1 MQKCPVS
8 RGVVRN
14 GAGGRNEALVLC
26 RFLLALASGCV
37 FIFLGPGASAE
48 TRAKLELESPSDL
61 NPLDGRTITKVQA
74 ETVDPLWPERIVP
87 RSVRAGDIPNG
98 ETARRV
104 IAELTQTGRF
114 AEVRAEYQVSSAAV
128 ILVVWARP
136 RRIAS
141 AVDITGSRL
150 DAQASLQSF
159 GIREN
164 EEVTSAALDAA
175 LEALTQAH
183 QRIGYG
189 SAKVTAV
196 TEPTDDPMRVVLR
209 VQVSAGDPDR
219 VRSVEVRMDPK
230 KHHSAIDPLVRGFG
244 VKPGDIIDQE
254 ALVRARHELEED
266 LAEARFY
273 EARVEVAARPNRVL
287 SLTIAS
293 GPRFSIRVEGNQTFD
308 AATLL
313 DTVQLDEKRQASLDI
328 LETEIRD
335 FYVKNG
341 FLDVRTTSRRFDR
354 ADGLEST
361 LYVRVDEGPRV
372 RVRERQFPCLGG
384 IKSKRR
390 LEKEIDGVLQEQ
402 FPEQLI
408 LGPVNPM
415 TVDQELTGRS
425 QSEPGPLKASPYT
438 SYSRDAYEKVADHLR
453 SLLQSEG
460 YLSARVGPVTL
471 ARRACERGTQPG
483 ECRVQGPRKPP
494 SASCNSEPVAGPPEL
509 MTCTPGPRTRCESD
523 ALLSLPIVPGP
534 RAYLYEISVT
544 GNEHFT
550 EQRVEEALG
559 LEQNAPLGRSE
570 VEAAISRLRDLYA
583 EEGFAFADI
592 ESTIDLSRD
601 GTRARLQVSIAE
613 RKQVHVSRIVIQGA
627 TRTRAELIRKRIT
640 LKEGDLYKRS
650 RVRTTQDQIE
660 TLGVFTSVAVGLE
673 DPRVPA
679 REKVVV
685 VTVSE
690 RMPQYLDVKGGF
702 STGDGFRI
710 GFEYGH
716 RNLGGQAIQ
725 LTLRS
730 QLGLRPAFLIVE
742 PDVRAR
748 YEAALSDLAK
758 LLERRN
764 SISLSLPETGLGPH
778 FRFELEALDY
788 RDNQRD
794 YSITRDALQPRLLY
808 RPSRRWT
815 YALRASVE
823 RNDVSLLALTEDRE
837 DFEEIAQDNPSIRV
851 PEGESIAFAQELSGT
866 WDRRDRALG
875 PSRGTIVSAVLEHV
889 TAVPTEGTENCSSEA
904 ASPFDPTCSELLRLS
919 GRASGYVPLSDSG
932 LVLAVGLRAGGILPL
947 VDTSRTYPDRLFF
960 MGGVETIRG
969 FYQDSMVPEDVAQVL
984 LDPDSGVTISDVV
997 LRGGDFF
1004 WNPRVELRIPLTRN
1018 LETAIFI
1025 DAGNLWANTRSF
1037 NLFAIRYAVGTGL
1050 RYQTPIGP
1058 LVFDYGFNVER
1069 VLDAAFPDRP
1079 NQRTWEDLGAFSFS
1093 IGYF

>member
-1 MQKCPVS
+1 MGNAWRIPLATWTLGC
-8 RGVVRN
+8 
-14 GAGGRNEALVLC
+14 LVT
-26 RFLLALASGCV
+26 
-37 FIFLGPGASAE
+37 FLGITASAE
-48 TRAKLELESPSDL
+48 TRTRLELEPAPDL
-61 NPLDGRTITKVQA
+61 APLEGRRITGVQA
-74 ETVDPLWPERIVP
+74 ETVGPLWSERIVP
-87 RSVRAGDIPNG
+87 KSVQPGDLPSG

-104 IAELTQTGRF
+104 ILELTQTGRF
-114 AEVRAEYQVSSAAV
+114 AEVRAEYQVSSSAV

-141 AVDITGSRL
+141 TVDISGSRL

-159 GIREN
+159 GIRDGDEI
-164 EEVTSAALDAA
+164 TSASLNESIAA
-175 LEALTQAH
+175 LTEAH
-183 QRIGYG
+183 QRLGYQK
-189 SAKVTAV
+189 AVVTAT

-209 VQVSAGDPDR
+209 VQVTPGEPER
-219 VRSVEVRMDPK
+219 VRALDVRVSPRKPHPAVRSLIRSFSVE
-230 KHHSAIDPLVRGFG
+230 
-244 VKPGDIIDQE
+244 PGDVIDQE
-254 ALVRARHELEED
+254 ALVRARRDLEEA
-266 LAEARFY
+266 LAKAGFY
-273 EARVEVAARPNRVL
+273 EARVEVSAHPGRVVRIEV
-287 SLTIAS
+287 SS
-293 GPRFSIRVEGNQTFD
+293 GPRFSIRIEGNQTFD
-308 AATLL
+308 DATLSE
-313 DTVQLDEKRQASLDI
+313 TVRLAEKRQASLDL
-328 LETEIRD
+328 LESEIRD

-341 FLDVRTTSRRFDR
+341 FLDIQTSARRFDQTG
-354 ADGLEST
+354 GLEST

-372 RVRERQFPCLGG
+372 AVAAWQFPCLKG
-384 IKSKRR
+384 IKTKRQV
-390 LEKEIDGVLQEQ
+390 EKEIRGVLQEQ
-402 FPEQLI
+402 FPEEVI
-408 LGPVNPM
+408 LGPVNPASM
-415 TVDQELTGRS
+415 DRELTGRS
-425 QSEPGPLKASPYT
+425 ATEPGPLRAAPYT
-438 SYSRDAYEKVADHLR
+438 SYSRDAYEKVADQLR
-453 SLLQSEG
+453 SVLQSEG
-460 YLSARVGPVTL
+460 YLSARVGPITL
-471 ARRACERGTQPG
+471 ARRACQPGTQPG
-483 ECRVQGPRKPP
+483 ECRTVGARPVPTP
-494 SASCNSEPVAGPPEL
+494 SCGIEATSGPPEIL
-509 MTCTPGPRTRCESD
+509 TCVPGPRTRCESE

-534 RAYLYEISVT
+534 RAYLYEISVN

-550 EQRVEEALG
+550 EQRVEEVLG
-559 LEQNAPLGRSE
+559 LEKNAPLGRSE
-570 VEAAISRLRDLYA
+570 VEEAVARLKDLYA

-601 GTRARLQVSIAE
+601 GTRARLQISIAE

-627 TRTRAELIRKRIT
+627 TRTRTELIRKRVT
-640 LKEGDLYKRS
+640 LKEGDLYRKS

-690 RMPQYLDVKGGF
+690 RMPQYLDIKGGF

-730 QLGLRPAFLIVE
+730 QLGLRPPFLIVE
-742 PDVRAR
+742 SDVRAR
-748 YEAALSDLAK
+748 YEALDLAE

-764 SISLSLPETGLGPH
+764 SISLSLPETGLGPK

-815 YALRASVE
+815 YGLRASVE

-837 DFEEIAQDNPSIRV
+837 DFEDIVKGNPSIRV
-851 PEGESIAFAQELSGT
+851 PEGESIAFAQELTGT
-866 WDRRDRALG
+866 WDRRDKTLG
-875 PSRGTIVSAVLEHV
+875 PSRGTVVSAAVEHV
-889 TAVPTEGTENCSSEA
+889 TAVPTEGTEKCSSEA
-904 ASPFDPTCSELLRLS
+904 ASPFDPTCSELLRIS
-919 GRASGYVPLSDSG
+919 GRVSGYIPLSDSG
-932 LVLAVGLRAGGILPL
+932 VVLAIGLRTGRIQHL
-947 VDTSRTYPDRLFF
+947 VSDSKTYPDRLFF

-969 FYQDSMVPEDVAQVL
+969 FTQDSMVPEDVAQLL
-984 LDPDSGVTISDVV
+984 LDPNSGLTINEVV
-997 LRGGDFF
+997 LRGGDLF
-1004 WNPRVELRIPLTRN
+1004 WNPRAELRIPLTRN

-1025 DAGNLWANTRSF
+1025 DAGNLWVNPGAF
-1037 NLFAIRYAVGTGL
+1037 DLFAIRYAVGTGL